1 MMQIL
6 TRFRLAW
13 QVLIGLP
20 LIGEGET
27 TSRKVASIASRGLRS
42 PASLSAAEVRAV
54 CASALK
60 QAPDRAGL

>member
-1 MMQIL
+1 MTFF
-6 TRFRLAW
+6 TRLRLAW

-27 TSRKVASIASRGLRS
+27 TSRQAASIASRGLRNPMS
-42 PASLSAAEVRAV
+42 LTASEIRTV